1 MSYTRALVREVTRV
15 HPAFVNMSFAA
26 SRYDQKMNSTG
37 WDERYEASDLVWSK
51 GPNLFLPPLVEN
63 LNPGR
68 ALDLA
73 CGEGRN
79 AIWLAKEGWDVTAVD
94 YSPVGIDKARRLAG
108 GTQVDWVVGDVTT
121 WTSDA
126 HFDLVVIFYLHL
138 PELEFAQAVNR
149 AIAALGV
156 GGTLFGVGHGLRNI
170 TDGYGGPPYPEILWS
185 EERIEPLL
193 ANLNVIE
200 LGERTRA
207 VEDVDTSAIDVVF
220 HAQRSG

>member
-1 MSYTRALVREVTRV
+1 MDSK
-15 HPAFVNMSFAA
+15 S
-26 SRYDQKMNSTG
+26 
-37 WDERYEASDLVWSK
+37 WDERYEAADLVWSA

-63 LNPGR
+63 LNPGK

-79 AIWLAKEGWDVTAVD
+79 AIWLANNGWDVAAVD

-108 GTQVDWVVGDVTT
+108 DTHVEWVVGDVTT
-121 WTSDA
+121 WTSQDR
-126 HFDLVVIFYLHL
+126 FDLVVIFYLHL
-138 PELEFAQAVNR
+138 PAPEFAQAARR
-149 AIAALGV
+149 AIDALDV
-156 GGTLFGVGHGLRNI
+156 GGTIFGVGHAVRNA

-193 ANLNVIE
+193 AELNVIE

-207 VEDVDTSAIDVVF
+207 VEDVDIAAIDVVF
-220 HAQRSG
+220 HATRAAAGNDR